1 MNKPDVSK
9 IVPVFDTV
17 AAAPLLGV
25 KPGTLEVW
33 RFKGIGP
40 RFVKCGSPVVYRL
53 RHQRL
58 PRPADAQEHR
68 RSRPRRVAVMSH
80 RRPHGRRPRSGAAD
94 LGANCA
100 ALGRL
105 GARARPRPAGRW

>member
-9 IVPVFDTV
+9 IEPVFDTI

-40 RFVKCGSPVVYRL
+40 RFVKCGSRVIYRL
-53 RHQRL
+53 RDINEYLDLRT
-58 PRPADAQEHR
+58 RKSTADPGPEE
-68 RSRPRRVAVMSH
+68 
-80 RRPHGRRPRSGAAD
+80 
-94 LGANCA
+94 
-100 ALGRL
+100 
-105 GARARPRPAGRW
+105 

>member
-9 IVPVFDTV
+9 IEPVFDTI

-40 RFVKCGSPVVYRL
+40 RFVKCGARVIYRL
-53 RHQRL
+53 RDINDYLDSRTRKSTAD
-58 PRPADAQEHR
+58 PGPAE
-68 RSRPRRVAVMSH
+68 
-80 RRPHGRRPRSGAAD
+80 
-94 LGANCA
+94 
-100 ALGRL
+100 
-105 GARARPRPAGRW
+105 